1 MHFVGAGCPLSRPS
15 IYAPAPMLP
24 VGLWLF
30 RVFADAALRRS
41 PVTPPN
47 KVLGLPLHFSP
58 PRRTSDRCALLRG
71 FGLGRRVIAAALAS
85 LALRSLLRAR
95 VGPPPISCVRSACP
109 SLSLCAR
116 RRAQRCLLAS
126 GRLRPAAAGCL
137 AFRPSGALPPL
148 PRLTF
153 YICVR
158 LFNFLTFVTLC
169 ALFVQ
174 SFDVLQ

>member
-24 VGLWLF
+24 VGLRLF
-30 RVFADAALRRS
+30 RPFADAALRRS

-47 KVLGLPLHFSP
+47 KVLGLPLHISP
-58 PRRTSDRCALLRG
+58 QRRTADRCALLRC
-71 FGLGRRVIAAALAS
+71 FCRCRRVIAATLAS
-85 LALRSLLRAR
+85 LALRSPLRVR
-95 VGPPPISCVRSACP
+95 VGPPPVSCVRSACP

-137 AFRPSGALPPL
+137 AFGLRGLCPRSPAL
-148 PRLTF
+148 RF
-153 YICVR
+153 
-158 LFNFLTFVTLC
+158 TFVLGC
-169 ALFVQ
+169 SV
-174 SFDVLQ
+174 S